1 MQIEKLKFTGE
12 VTIRRYNEISGELL
26 EEKVIKNL
34 VVTAGINWIIDR
46 LKNTP
51 AIMSHLA
58 VGTNTA
64 AAAAGNTALGAELT
78 RVALTSSTP
87 SAGTITYIASLP
99 AGTATGALTE
109 AGLFNAPTGGTM
121 MARTMFPVVNKGVN
135 DAISITWAITAAV
148 V

>member
-51 AIMSHLA
+51 SIMSHLA

-121 MARTMFPVVNKGVN
+121 MARTVFPVVNKGVN

>member
-64 AAAAGNTALGAELT
+64 AAAAGNTALGVELT

-87 SAGTITYIASLP
+87 SAGTTTYIASLP

-121 MARTMFPVVNKGVN
+121 MARTVFPVVNKGNN

>member
-121 MARTMFPVVNKGVN
+121 MARTVFPVVNKGDN
-135 DAISITWAITAAV
+135 DAISITWAIKAAV

>member
-26 EEKVIKNL
+26 EERVIKNL
-34 VVTAGINWIIDR
+34 VVTTGINWIIDR
-46 LKNTP
+46 LKN
-51 AIMSHLA
+51 ASNVMSHLA
-58 VGTNTA
+58 VGTNTTA
-64 AAAAGNTALGAELT
+64 AAAANTALGAELT
-78 RVALTSSTP
+78 RVALASSTP
-87 SAGTITYIASLP
+87 SAGTITYVASLP
-99 AGTATGALTE
+99 AGKATGALTE

-121 MARTMFPVVNKGVN
+121 LARTVFPVVNKGAN

>member
-12 VTIRRYNEISGELL
+12 VTVRRYNEISGELL
-26 EEKVIKNL
+26 EEWVIKNL
-34 VVTAGINWIIDR
+34 VVTTGINWIIDR
-46 LKNTP
+46 LKN
-51 AIMSHLA
+51 ASNVMSHLA
-58 VGTNTA
+58 VGTNTTA
-64 AAAAGNTALGAELT
+64 AAAANTALGAELT

-87 SAGTITYIASLP
+87 SAGTITYVASLP

-109 AGLFNAPTGGTM
+109 AGLFNAATGGTM
-121 MARTMFPVVNKGVN
+121 LARTVFPVVNKGAN

>member
-26 EEKVIKNL
+26 EERVIKNL
-34 VVTAGINWIIDR
+34 VVTTGINWIIDR
-46 LKNTP
+46 LKN
-51 AIMSHLA
+51 ASNVMSHLA
-58 VGTNTA
+58 VGTNTTA
-64 AAAAGNTALGAELT
+64 AAAANTALGAELT

-87 SAGTITYIASLP
+87 SAGTITFVASLP

-121 MARTMFPVVNKGVN
+121 LARTVFPVVNKGAN

>member
-109 AGLFNAPTGGTM
+109 AGLFNAPTEGTM
-121 MARTMFPVVNKGVN
+121 MARTVFPVVNKGVN

>member
-121 MARTMFPVVNKGVN
+121 MARTVFPVVNKGVN

>member
-1 MQIEKLKFTGE
+1 MQVEKLKFTGE
-12 VTIRRYNEISGELL
+12 VTIRRYDEASGVLL

-34 VVTAGINWIIDR
+34 VVTAGIAWIIDR

-51 AIMSHLA
+51 AVMSHLA
-58 VGTNTA
+58 VGTNNVA
-64 AAAAGNTALGAELT
+64 AVAGNTTLGAELA

-87 SAGTITYIASLP
+87 SAGTITYVAAIP
-99 AGTATGALTE
+99 AGTGTGAITE
-109 AGLFNAPTGGTM
+109 AGILNAAAAGTM
-121 MARTMFPVVNKGVN
+121 LARTVFPVVNKGAN